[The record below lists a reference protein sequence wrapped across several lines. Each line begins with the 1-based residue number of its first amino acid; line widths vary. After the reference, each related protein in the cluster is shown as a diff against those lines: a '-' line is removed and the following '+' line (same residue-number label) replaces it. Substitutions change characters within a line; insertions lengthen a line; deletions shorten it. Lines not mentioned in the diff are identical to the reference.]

1 MQFGAVWC
9 SLSIYLDLLQ
19 TTWVIYTYNT
29 CAYKEKR
36 AGVWMN
42 NYICLKHLQKRF
54 LGAEHFHWYY
64 KGNGDTKHESRKT
77 GMMLVFFL
85 IPWID
90 IKPVRL
96 AAHKDACL
104 RSGHSH
110 EVLVCAPQKSLESTG
125 RNLSFIPEESSEQVF
140 RLLFAALIS
149 STTKSSLET
158 KGFLTSQGFKVCF
171 KCSQGR
177 NPSRS
182 HGEKLFTGLLPADCS
197 VCIFIQ
203 LRTDHFSKSGNAH
216 SELDLLTPIIK

>member
-77 GMMLVFFL
+77 GMMLVFFFNTL
-85 IPWID
+85 DWYKASQIG
-90 IKPVRL
+90 
-96 AAHKDACL
+96 
-104 RSGHSH
+104 S
-110 EVLVCAPQKSLESTG
+110 
-125 RNLSFIPEESSEQVF
+125 
-140 RLLFAALIS
+140 
-149 STTKSSLET
+149 
-158 KGFLTSQGFKVCF
+158 SQGCLPKEWTLPWGSCVCSTEVIRINGQEF
-171 KCSQGR
+171 EFHTWGILRASISVTFRCFDKQHHQKLPGDKRLSYI
-177 NPSRS
+177 SR
-182 HGEKLFTGLLPADCS
+182 L
-197 VCIFIQ
+197 
-203 LRTDHFSKSGNAH
+203 
-216 SELDLLTPIIK
+216 